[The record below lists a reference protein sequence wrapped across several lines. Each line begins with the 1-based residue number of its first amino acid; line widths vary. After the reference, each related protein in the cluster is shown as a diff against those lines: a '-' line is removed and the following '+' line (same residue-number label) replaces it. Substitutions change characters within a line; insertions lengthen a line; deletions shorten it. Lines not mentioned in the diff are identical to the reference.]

1 MTKEQYQN
9 KLDDLVELLADA
21 EEERTENDSAKKY
34 ELTLRLRKQIADLK
48 LRWKEQQK
56 ASKNESYNP
65 TFRELLLGEDKKKD
79 DDRNRCDKCGR
90 VTQDP
95 DSPLCDRCI
104 SSFNK
109 GMSGN
114 KTGKRKP
121 K

>member
-1 MTKEQYQN
+1 MTRKEEIQSLQDKIQNIKDKIGSKTNSAEIENMKRKIKDYQD
-9 KLDDLVELLADA
+9 KIKEL
-21 EEERTENDSAKKY
+21 
-34 ELTLRLRKQIADLK
+34 Q
-48 LRWKEQQK
+48 
-56 ASKNESYNP
+56 ESYTP

>member
-9 KLDDLVELLADA
+9 KLDDLDDKLYDA
-21 EEERTENDSAKKY
+21 EDERGEDDGAKA
-34 ELTLRLRKQIADLK
+34 LRLRKQIADLK